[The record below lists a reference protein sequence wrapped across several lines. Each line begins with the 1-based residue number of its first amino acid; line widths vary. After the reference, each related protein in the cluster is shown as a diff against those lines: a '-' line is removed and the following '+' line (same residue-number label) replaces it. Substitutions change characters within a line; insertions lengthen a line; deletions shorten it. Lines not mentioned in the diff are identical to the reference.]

1 MTVHNVLLPAG
12 CSRRFS
18 SEIEALSS
26 DFGKSESDIAGNE
39 QRTNPVSD
47 SSNEASLGALRHPFQ
62 GHENGKDMRRVIEE
76 GSDIAGNEQRTNPV
90 SDSSNEASADA
101 LRRAFEGHE
110 NGKDMR
116 RVMEEE
122 ARKTKAAKE
131 QRDRVKAN
139 EETTSW

>member
-26 DFGKSESDIAGNE
+26 DFGKSE
-39 QRTNPVSD
+39 
-47 SSNEASLGALRHPFQ
+47 
-62 GHENGKDMRRVIEE
+62 
-76 GSDIAGNEQRTNPV
+76 SDIAGNEQRTNPV